1 MRDVYFSVKET
12 TEEEKEQLKE
22 KIFWDDVDEYEDI
35 LDEADYKAIDVEY
48 PEEIPDYIVEKVFA
62 DITFVDEDFWCNCK

>member
-12 TEEEKEQLKE
+12 TEEEREQLKE

>member
-48 PEEIPDYIVEKVFA
+48 PEDIPDYIVEKVFA

>member
-12 TEEEKEQLKE
+12 TEEEREQLKE

-48 PEEIPDYIVEKVFA
+48 PEDIPDYIVEKVFA

>member
-1 MRDVYFSVKET
+1 MRDVYFSVMET
-12 TEEEKEQLKE
+12 TEEEREQLKE

-62 DITFVDEDFWCNCK
+62 DIAFVDEDFWCNCK